1 MKDYQVV
8 KNESAVYLAEVI
20 PQNLRPLAQVT
31 FSDPRLMSQ
40 VVKVREGVCTLIG
53 VFVQSER
60 WMCQYW
66 SADLAAA
73 FA

>member
-20 PQNLRPLAQVT
+20 PQNLRPHAQVK
-31 FSDPRLMSQ
+31 FADPRLMQ
-40 VVKVREGVCTLIG
+40 VVKVREGLCALIS

-60 WMCQYW
+60 WM
-66 SADLAAA
+66 
-73 FA
+73 